1 MKRQRSTRAELCACL
16 LPVLA
21 GLSLAGCDGPLV
33 PPNTTADIYDFR
45 LPTAPPSVI
54 RWPSGSRVRVHVVGA
69 AGEREDF
76 LSAGL
81 ASGAAEWNRHAL
93 YGEYEVVRASSLGT
107 ADVILRWSDELSP
120 VDMTECAPQLASAV
134 TTFCLSADDPSR
146 LHAFPLVMDP
156 QSPSSVRFVIT
167 LLGTQ
172 AGSSDAVSRLVLHE
186 LGHVLGIGRHSP
198 DAGDLM
204 AAGVPT
210 RHSLSSAD
218 VATIQ
223 ILYHTRPD
231 ITP

>member
-1 MKRQRSTRAELCACL
+1 
-16 LPVLA
+16 
-21 GLSLAGCDGPLV
+21 V

-45 LPTAPPSVI
+45 LMTSPPSVL
-54 RWPSGSRVRVHVVGA
+54 RWPSGTRVRVHVVGA
-69 AGEREDF
+69 AGARHDY

-93 YGEYEVVRASSLGT
+93 YGEYEVVRASSLGA
-107 ADVILRWSDELSP
+107 ADVVVRWSDELPP

-134 TTFCLSADDPSR
+134 TTFCLRADDPSR
-146 LHAFPLVMDP
+146 LHVFPLAPPPVFDP
-156 QSPSSVRFVIT
+156 PIVDPGATSSVRFVIT

-172 AGSSDAVSRLVLHE
+172 AGSSDEVARLVLHE

-210 RHSLSSAD
+210 RSTLSAGD
-218 VATIQ
+218 IATIQ
-223 ILYHTRPD
+223 ILYHTQPH